1 MDMLIKEDL
10 DRMIKEISML
20 EKALQPQLEEEPAKK
35 ESKRKETVNSLISE
49 GLDNFETPVSNIKV
63 FGVGGAGCNTA
74 TNLYEL
80 FKDSETVE
88 VYAVNTDVY
97 QLRRSKAHY
106 KILIGRNTCRG
117 YGAGNNPEVGEA
129 AMKESIEDVKEL
141 LEGTDIVFVT
151 CGLGGGT
158 GSGAAPV
165 LIRAAKELGILTVA
179 VCTLPFTSEGKKKF
193 ENAKWA
199 LDQIIEDADTYIFI
213 KNDKLIEIAPK
224 ISILQAFK
232 LADSILMTAIKAIT
246 EMALDSGAINVDFAD
261 VLQVLRNGKT
271 AVIGIGE
278 ADTSVDS
285 RGIAAVQK
293 ALTNPLLDV
302 DISTAS
308 KALVNIAG
316 DPNIGVD
323 DVDKILE
330 YVGEKI
336 GSDKEIIWG
345 YYPDESLENTV
356 RVTVIMAGIEAD
368 ISNPFSEPLTVV
380 SSI

>member
-1 MDMLIKEDL
+1 MKEDL

-20 EKALQPQLEEEPAKK
+20 EKALQPQPEEPV
-35 ESKRKETVNSLISE
+35 EQPKRKETVSSLISS
-49 GLDNFETPVSNIKV
+49 GYDNFETPVSNIKV

-106 KILIGRNTCRG
+106 KILIGRSVCRG

-141 LEGTDIVFVT
+141 LDGADIVFVT

-165 LIRAAKELGILTVA
+165 LIRAAKEMGILTVA

-199 LDQIIEDADTYIFI
+199 LNQIIEDADTYIFI

-224 ISILQAFK
+224 ISIIQAFK

-330 YVGEKI
+330 YVGDKI

-356 RVTVIMAGIEAD
+356 RVTVIMAGIEAEIKD
-368 ISNPFSEPLTVV
+368 PFSEPITVV